1 MKKSGKLTQ
10 KMLKWALKEFNESR
24 IPGGSASGEYIAEDD
39 MGIFT
44 HVILDNGAIQSIEK
58 KEEANL

>member
-1 MKKSGKLTQ
+1 
-10 KMLKWALKEFNESR
+10 MLKWALKEFNERR

-58 KEEANL
+58 KDEANLW